1 MQNSLYRNA
10 EFQLIHAHDL
20 AIVNHFVQ
28 HLSGEKKLPNGGAII
43 AATSRSHAPI
53 SLSMNLAIQQA
64 MDRATEEEIT
74 EKDPYEKRYD
84 ERADKVL
91 RDVEVMQ
98 LQGLS
103 KVEARG
109 LMEYW
114 AASGVLRTAVNER
127 TVAEKWALA
136 GNGIVGEIERGALRM
151 RI

>member
-1 MQNSLYRNA
+1 M
-10 EFQLIHAHDL
+10 
-20 AIVNHFVQ
+20 
-28 HLSGEKKLPNGGAII
+28 KLPNGGAFI
-43 AATSRSHAPI
+43 AATLRSHAPI

-64 MDRATEEEIT
+64 MDRVAKQEVTK
-74 EKDPYEKRYD
+74 KDPYEKRYD
-84 ERADKVL
+84 ERADKAL
-91 RDVEVMQ
+91 KDMEIMY

-114 AASGVLRTAVNER
+114 AASGVLRSVVNER